1 MKDLSVIIVNY
12 NVKHFVDQC
21 LRSVQVAIEGLDA
34 EVFVV
39 DNNSVDGSVPFLREH
54 YPWVKLIANRENLG
68 FAKANNVAIRQ
79 STGRYV
85 LLLNPDTIVQED
97 TFRKCVEFMNQ
108 NPDAGSLGVRMVNGD
123 GHFLPESKRSLPTP
137 RVAFYKIFGLS
148 KLFPKSR
155 EFGRYH
161 LTFLPESQTN
171 EVEVLSGAY
180 MMLRKETLDKIGL
193 LDEDYFMYGEDIDL
207 SYRVVQGGWKNYY
220 YAGTQIVH
228 YKGESTKKGSLN
240 YVLVF
245 YNAMLIFVRKH
256 FSRGQGRWM
265 TALIKFAIYFRASLS
280 LAKRLVERA
289 LLPAMEF
296 GVMALAFL
304 GIAKGWFAYTGKQGS
319 DSIFAFNSLGYA
331 FAYVFFLALFGG
343 YKRPFRIRSIF
354 AGAFCALLAV
364 ALANYLMPPLN
375 SSRMVVALTAGA
387 ALMLASLHR
396 GVANFLQSGNFF
408 LDQSVRKRLAI
419 IAEPAEADR
428 VAGLLQDEILYN
440 CENFGTILPKAPAAA
455 PRPKDNI
462 LGDITQLEELVRYY
476 KLEEVIFCNASL
488 STRQIIASM
497 GNLSRLG
504 LEFKIV
510 PPGSDYLV
518 GPQTILT
525 AHGLAPFA
533 QGLHSQDVRLRKVIF
548 DRIVSTALLVAY
560 PLTFW
565 IYKRPLRAIQAIVNV
580 FAGKKHLVGYIDG
593 SAEDLPRLKH
603 GLLDMRGLVAPER
616 RQNLQ
621 ETDLLRLDRQY
632 ARNYS
637 PALDWHITLRS
648 LRMLGV

>member
-21 LRSVQVAIEGLDA
+21 LRSVQVAIQGLDA

-39 DNNSVDGSVPFLREH
+39 DNNSVDGSVAFLREH
-54 YPWVKLIANRENLG
+54 YPWVKLIVNRENLG

-97 TFRKCVEFMNQ
+97 TLRKCVEFLDAH
-108 NPDAGSLGVRMVNGD
+108 PDAGSLGVRMVNGE
-123 GHFLPESKRSLPTP
+123 GQFLPESKRSLPTP

-148 KLFPKSR
+148 KLFPRSR

-161 LTFLPESQTN
+161 LTYLPENQTAS
-171 EVEVLSGAY
+171 VEVLSGAY
-180 MMLRKETLDKIGL
+180 MMLRRDTLDQIGL
-193 LDEDYFMYGEDIDL
+193 LDEDYFMYGEDVDL
-207 SYRVVQGGWKNYY
+207 SYRVTQGGWKNYY
-220 YAGTQIVH
+220 FAGTQIVH

-280 LAKRLVERA
+280 LAKRLVQRA
-289 LLPAMEF
+289 FLPSLEF
-296 GVMALAFL
+296 LVMALAFL

-319 DSIFAFNSLGYA
+319 DEIFAFNSLGYA
-331 FAYVFFLALFGG
+331 FAYVFFLALFGA

-354 AGAFCALLAV
+354 AGVFCALLAV

-375 SSRMVVALTAGA
+375 SSRMVVALTAVAG
-387 ALMLASLHR
+387 LVLASLHR
-396 GVANFLQSGNFF
+396 GVANFLQSGSFF

-419 IAEPAEADR
+419 VADTHEAHR
-428 VAGLLQDEILYN
+428 VAALLQDEILYN
-440 CENFGTILPKAPAAA
+440 CENFGTILPKTPSTA
-455 PRPKDNI
+455 PRRQDQV
-462 LGDITQLEELVRYY
+462 LGDVNQLEELVRFY

-488 STRQIIASM
+488 STRQIITSM
-497 GNLSRLG
+497 AQLSRLG
-504 LEFKIV
+504 IEFKIV
-510 PPGSDYLV
+510 PPESDYLV

-525 AHGLAPFA
+525 AHGMAPFA
-533 QGLHSQDVRLRKVIF
+533 QGLHNQEVRLRKAVF
-548 DRIVSTALLVAY
+548 DRIISTSLLVAF
-560 PLTFW
+560 PLTCW
-565 IYKRPLRAIQAIVNV
+565 IYKRPLRALRAIMSVC
-580 FAGKKHLVGYIDG
+580 AGRMHLVGYIDG
-593 SAEDLPRLKH
+593 SAEDLPRLKE
-603 GLLDMRGLVAPER
+603 GLLDMRGLVAPDR
-616 RQNLQ
+616 RKRLQ

-648 LRMLGV
+648 LRLLGA